1 METLVIIIIG
11 LIFSTLSKSAKDKK
25 AIEKERK
32 KRRQELGNPQSRQ
45 FEPQTTKQKS
55 LREIFMEELKKAA
68 DEEGSL
74 GDIFNKPKQEVKIE
88 KTPIDEVEIFDYE
101 EEYIDDQYISEE
113 EYLNRLD
120 SNVDE
125 YLERTL
131 IKDNAISDSIAASD
145 LASKDI
151 VKDNRSYNPFSKSMN
166 RKDIIRGLI
175 FSEVLEK
182 PKSLRGERRST

>member
-32 KRRQELGNPQSRQ
+32 KRREQLGNPQSRQ
-45 FEPQTTKQKS
+45 LEPQTTKQKS

-74 GDIFNKPKQEVKIE
+74 GDIFNKPKQEARIE
-88 KTPIDEVEIFDYE
+88 KAPIDEVEIFDYE
-101 EEYIDDQYISEE
+101 EEHIDDQYISEE
-113 EYLNRLD
+113 EYMKSRYSKVDAYLD
-120 SNVDE
+120 RPVSKE
-125 YLERTL
+125 ETSGH
-131 IKDNAISDSIAASD
+131 AIAASD
-145 LASKDI
+145 VALKEISSDR
-151 VKDNRSYNPFSKSMN
+151 RSYNPFSSSMN
-166 RKDIIRGLI
+166 RKDVIRGLI

-182 PKSLRGERRST
+182 PKSLRGERRSM